1 MPALRLLARG
11 PSWSREVRRHPSL
24 EERRVFVLDGRDDQ
38 RPVEVAVHAL
48 AARLGDEQA
57 PVAGGALAPATVFRA
72 VGLVGGADGIVGAQE
87 VHLHRAAQVADDVGA
102 LVGWF
107 MPGLLGSYGAA
118 AALVAGSVV
127 SMALTVWQLGQ
138 FGAR

>member
-11 PSWSREVRRHPSL
+11 PSWSREVRRHPRL
-24 EERRVFVLDGRDDQ
+24 EERRVFVLDGRDDE
-38 RPVEVAVHAL
+38 RAVEVAVHAL
-48 AARLGDEQA
+48 AAWLGEEQA
-57 PVAGGALAPATVFRA
+57 AVAGSTLAAAPVFGA
-72 VGLVGGADGIVGAQE
+72 VGLVGGAHGVVGARQ
-87 VHLHRAAQVADDVGA
+87 VHLHGAAQVADDVGA

-107 MPGLLGSYGAA
+107 VPGLLGSYGAA